1 MVRKV
6 LEVKTKVAVDSE
18 IYLLC
23 DEIKNLT
30 LSVLELLIKMMI

>member
-6 LEVKTKVAVDSE
+6 LEAKTKVVADSE
-18 IYLLC
+18 IYTLC

-30 LSVLELLIKMMI
+30 LSVLELLIKMMN

>member
-6 LEVKTKVAVDSE
+6 LEVKTKVAADSE